1 MFKNSPKLRNLKLK
15 ALVYPLNFRL
25 RLIQTLSLFLLILLT
40 NELLMSKLPNVGT
53 TIFSVMSKM
62 AHETNAINLSQGF
75 PNFTVDPVLTDILK
89 KNADHNIHQYTPM
102 PGSPALLSAVSSL
115 IEKSYGRS
123 VNTEKELLISA
134 GATQGIF
141 TTIMAL
147 IESGDEVIILDPSY
161 DCYEPAVI
169 LAGGTPIRI
178 PLDLNFMPDWN
189 EIERKTNSKTKM
201 IITNNPHNPSGRVWK
216 EEDFEALET
225 LASKNDQLLI
235 LSDEV
240 YEFITF
246 DQKHISVNERE
257 KLKERTIITSS
268 FGKSFH
274 ITGWKMG
281 YIVAPEYL
289 MIEIKKVH
297 QFNVFSVNS
306 VAQACLSEY
315 IAKTDV
321 STLGSFYKKK
331 RDLFTELLSGSM
343 FKLDPCEG
351 TYFQVADYSEIS
363 SESEVEFCK
372 TLTRKYGVA
381 SIPLSVFNADG
392 RDNKKLRF
400 CFAKDDDTLIK
411 AADKLCKI

>member
-1 MFKNSPKLRNLKLK
+1 MIS
-15 ALVYPLNFRL
+15 
-25 RLIQTLSLFLLILLT
+25 
-40 NELLMSKLPNVGT
+40 MSKLPNVGT
-53 TIFSVMSKM
+53 TIFSVMSKL
-62 AHETNAINLSQGF
+62 AHETSAINLSQGF
-75 PNFTVDPVLTDILK
+75 PNFTVDTALTNILK
-89 KNADHNIHQYTPM
+89 DKADQNIHQYTPM
-102 PGSPALLSAVSSL
+102 PGALELLTSVDSL

-123 VNTEKELLISA
+123 INTEKELLISA

-147 IESGDEVIILDPSY
+147 IELGDEVIILDPSY

-169 LAGGTPIRI
+169 LAGGTPVRI
-178 PLDLNFMPDWN
+178 PLDLSFRPDWN
-189 EIERKTNSKTKM
+189 EIEHRTNSKTKM
-201 IITNNPHNPSGRVWK
+201 IITNNPHNPSGRVWS
-216 EEDFEALET
+216 EQDFEALET

-246 DQKHISVNERE
+246 DQKHISINERE
-257 KLKERTIITSS
+257 KLIDRTIITSS

-281 YIVAPEYL
+281 YVVAPENL

-315 IAKTDV
+315 ISKTDI
-321 STLGSFYKKK
+321 STLGAFYKEK
-331 RDLFTELLSGSM
+331 RNLFTQLLSGSK

-363 SESEVEFCK
+363 SESDVDFCK
-372 TLTRKYGVA
+372 TLTTKYGVA
-381 SIPLSVFNADG
+381 SIPLSVFNANG
-392 RDNKKLRF
+392 RDDKKLRF

-411 AADKLCKI
+411 AAEKLCKI

>member
-1 MFKNSPKLRNLKLK
+1 
-15 ALVYPLNFRL
+15 
-25 RLIQTLSLFLLILLT
+25 
-40 NELLMSKLPNVGT
+40 MSKLPNVGT
-53 TIFSVMSKM
+53 TIFSVMSKL
-62 AHETNAINLSQGF
+62 ANETGAINLSQGF
-75 PNFTVDPVLTDILK
+75 PNFPVDIVLTDIIK
-89 KNADHNIHQYTPM
+89 RKADQNIHQYTPM
-102 PGSPALLSAVSSL
+102 AGSGELLAAVSGL
-115 IEKSYGRS
+115 VEKSYKRKI
-123 VNTEKELLISA
+123 NTDSELLISA

-147 IESGDEVIILDPSY
+147 IETGDEVIILDPSY

-189 EIERKTNSKTKM
+189 LIESKTNSKTKM
-201 IITNNPHNPSGRVWK
+201 IITNNPHNPSGRVWS
-216 EEDFEALET
+216 ESDFEALET
-225 LASKNDQLLI
+225 LVSKNDKMLV

-257 KLKERTIITSS
+257 KLKNRSIITSS

-281 YIVAPEYL
+281 YVVAPEYL
-289 MIEIKKVH
+289 MTEIKKVH

-315 IAKTDV
+315 ISKTDV
-321 STLGSFYKKK
+321 STLGAFYKEK
-331 RDLFTELLSGSM
+331 RNLFQQLLSKSK

-351 TYFQVADYSEIS
+351 TYFQVADYSAIS
-363 SESEVEFCK
+363 SESDVEFCK
-372 TLTRKYGVA
+372 TLTIKYGVA
-381 SIPLSVFNADG
+381 SIPLSVFSANGTND
-392 RDNKKLRF
+392 KKIRF
-400 CFAKDDDTLIK
+400 CFAKDNDTLIK